1 MPFQKFPSPRLTV
14 LALAVGLGFSHA
26 ALAGNFR
33 WNGSQ
38 GSDWTTVGSWDWDG
52 YGPPGSSDTAT
63 FDVITAPVANLT
75 TTTTIGFL
83 VLGGGSEG
91 RLNITGALTTGGALM
106 GNSTGANGVLTVSG
120 SGASFTVAGGVLTLG
135 NEGTATLTVEQGA
148 SASVTG
154 GSVYIGATTG
164 GDGTLTLQTGGS
176 FDAGTSVLYVG
187 YGGTGRI
194 EITEGE
200 LQSDGARLGDG
211 LGSSGEVTLSGSNS
225 SWTNAGWLDVG
236 GGGTGML
243 TLSDGAT
250 ASTDGAAVGSGA
262 GTTSTVSVS
271 DGGSQLTINGDF
283 YLGLYGN
290 GSLTVADGASV
301 TSGDTV
307 IARYASSTSGATVS
321 GATWHT
327 GRLTMG
333 GDPFDLSS
341 TGGTATLLV
350 EDGGILNT
358 GAALLGAVAGGSGS
372 VTVDDSTWTASDR
385 ISVGY
390 GGSGSLTVQN
400 GAMVSSTGGL
410 VGHLSGSVGEV
421 TVTGNGSTWNNSGVL
436 YVGNEGEGTL
446 TVSAGGAVT
455 STDGYVGVA
464 NGAVGVAS
472 LSGASSWI
480 NSGDF
485 FVGQSG
491 GASGEVTVSGASS
504 LTAGAQAILGDL
516 ANSQGSLTVT
526 GSGSTVSAGQDFNVG
541 RFGSGT
547 LLVSDGA
554 TVSANRV
561 YIANESG
568 SSGSAVVTG
577 NGSQWHST
585 NKLHVGLGGS
595 GELTVSDGGTV
606 SATELGIATLAGSTG
621 VLNLGAAAGSAAQ
634 AAGVLDTSSIA
645 FGAGNGTLNL
655 NYLGSYTLAAA
666 LSGSGALN
674 QLAGNTTLSG
684 NASAFT
690 GLTTVSGG
698 TLTVSGSLGGT
709 LQVASGGTLSGSG
722 TVGSTTVAAGGVLA
736 LDAPGSALHVIGDL
750 TLASG
755 SLYRVHTT
763 TSGLSDAVVVDGNIA
778 LAGGLSI
785 LAGSAE
791 YTANTRYTILS
802 ASGLIS
808 GSFSSVISDFAFVTP
823 VVRYD
828 DQLVELMLTPNGA
841 GYASVSATPNQ
852 AGVANALTAAALS
865 VPIGSEFD
873 QVLSRIDTLSTAQA
887 QVAFDSM
894 SGRAHLGLAN
904 LGVLSST
911 IQTLGSHN
919 IGGAAGGAPLLG
931 FNASEPVLLAANAQA
946 DTMSDVGGGL
956 GLRLRPQ
963 RERGYMWAQ
972 IVGGHGNTRSDG
984 NAAGY
989 KSDSSGLLLGA
1000 DSRLSERL
1008 AVGLAYQYSETRL
1021 DYATVGSDDA
1031 RVRGHQLA
1039 AYGSYE
1045 VDDWRFRA
1053 IAAYGW
1059 NDYHTRRDIIIGSDV
1074 TRATADYD
1082 GREAGLFVEAAYR
1095 IDRGSYVLE
1104 PALSLQNVVLKQDGF
1119 REKGAGALGLDAD
1132 SQTTRSL
1139 VSMLGGRL
1147 QVPLNDG
1154 GLTGELRAFW
1164 AHQWADR
1171 GSEMEVAFQGAPG
1184 VDFRVGG
1191 LKQEHDSAVLGFGLK
1206 GKASERLAL
1215 ALDYNLGVDE
1225 RQTQHTLIAG
1235 LKYQW

>member
-1 MPFQKFPSPRLTV
+1 MPIRKSSCPRLTV
-14 LALAVGLGFSHA
+14 LALAVGLGLSHP

-38 GSDWTTVGSWDWDG
+38 GANWNTLGSWDWDG
-52 YGPPGSSDTAT
+52 YGPPGSGDTAT
-63 FDVITAPVANLT
+63 FDLISAPVASLGS
-75 TTTTIGFL
+75 TTTINFL

-91 RLNITGALTTGGALM
+91 RLNITAGGSLTTGSALM
-106 GNSTGANGVLTVSG
+106 GNSAGANGVLSVSG
-120 SGASFTVAGGVLTLG
+120 SGAAFIVSTGALTLG
-135 NEGTATLTVEQGA
+135 NEGSAALTVEQGA
-148 SASVTG
+148 SASVTSG
-154 GSVYIGATTG
+154 PVYIGATAG
-164 GDGTLTLQTGGS
+164 GSGTLTLQTGGS
-176 FDAGTSVLYVG
+176 FDAGTGTLYVG
-187 YGGTGRI
+187 YGSSGTI
-194 EITEGE
+194 EITEGHLE
-200 LQSDGARLGDG
+200 SDSAHLGDG
-211 LGSSGEVTLSGSNS
+211 VGSSGEVSLSGSNS
-225 SWTNAGWLDVG
+225 SWNNSGALAVG
-236 GGGTGML
+236 VGGTG
-243 TLSDGAT
+243 TLSLSGGASVT
-250 ASTDGAAVGSGA
+250 TQSATVASAAGLASAITV
-262 GTTSTVSVS
+262 TS
-271 DGGSQLTINGDF
+271 GSQLTINDAF
-283 YLGLYGN
+283 YLGLYGD
-290 GSLTVADGASV
+290 GSLTVESGGSV
-301 TSGDTV
+301 SSGDTL
-307 IARYASSTSGATVS
+307 IARYASSTSTALVS
-321 GATWHT
+321 GGSWTT
-327 GRLTMG
+327 GRLIMG
-333 GDPFDLSS
+333 GDPFDNTS
-341 TGGTATLLV
+341 TGGSATLTV
-350 EDGGILNT
+350 EDGGSLNT
-358 GAALLGAVAGGSGS
+358 GAVLLGGAAAGSGS
-372 VTVDDSTWTASDR
+372 VTVDDATWTASDR

-390 GGSGSLTVQN
+390 AGSGALTVSN
-400 GAMVSSTGGL
+400 GATVTSTGGL
-410 VGHLSGSVGEV
+410 VGHLAGSTGEV
-421 TVTGNGSTWNNSGVL
+421 TITTGNWINSGVL

-446 TVSAGGAVT
+446 TVSANGMVS

-464 NGAVGVAS
+464 NGAVGEVH
-472 LSGASSWI
+472 LSGGSSWT
-480 NSGDF
+480 NSGDLL
-485 FVGQSG
+485 VGQSG
-491 GASGEVTVSGASS
+491 GASGEVTVTGGST
-504 LTAGAQAILGDL
+504 LTAGAQTILGDL
-516 ANSQGSLTVT
+516 VSSHGSLTVSGN
-526 GSGSTVSAGQDFNVG
+526 GSSVTAGQDFNVG
-541 RFGSGT
+541 RFGTGT
-547 LLVSDGA
+547 LLVSGGA
-554 TVSANRV
+554 TVSGNRV
-561 YIANESG
+561 YIANEGG

-577 NGSQWHST
+577 SGSHWSST
-585 NKLHVGLGGS
+585 HKLHVGLGGS

-606 SATELGIATLAGSTG
+606 SATELGIATQAGSTG
-621 VLNLGAAAGSAAQ
+621 VLNLGAAAGAAAQ
-634 AAGVLDTSSIA
+634 AAGVLDTTSIA

-666 LSGSGALN
+666 LSGSGAIN

-684 NASAFT
+684 NSSAFA

-698 TLTVSGSLGGT
+698 TLTVDGSLGGT

-736 LDAPGSALHVIGDL
+736 LDAPGSALHVDGDL

-763 TSGLSDAVVVDGNIA
+763 TSGLSDAVVVDGNA
-778 LAGGLSI
+778 FLAGGLSV

-802 ASGLIS
+802 ASGLVS
-808 GSFSSVISDFAFVTP
+808 GSFSSVSSDFAFVTP

-828 DQLVELMLTPNGA
+828 DQLVELTLTPNGA
-841 GYASVSATPNQ
+841 GYASVSTTPNQ

-972 IVGGHGNTRSDG
+972 VVGGHGNTRSDG

-1008 AVGLAYQYSETRL
+1008 AVGLAYQYNETRL
-1021 DYATVGSDDA
+1021 DYATAGSDDA

-1059 NDYHTRRDIIIGSDV
+1059 NDYHTSRDILIGSDV

-1095 IDRGSYVLE
+1095 IDRGGYVLE

-1132 SQTTRSL
+1132 GQTTRSL